1 MLVALAREYGALRE
15 HRATQRRRMLCRHV
29 LFKEGKQRNDTQCSR
44 CADVAAWVEWTTLPL
59 QESCL
64 TMPDQKIVLHAR
76 TASGARQPS

>member
-44 CADVAAWVEWTTLPL
+44 CADVAAWVE
-59 QESCL
+59 
-64 TMPDQKIVLHAR
+64 
-76 TASGARQPS
+76 